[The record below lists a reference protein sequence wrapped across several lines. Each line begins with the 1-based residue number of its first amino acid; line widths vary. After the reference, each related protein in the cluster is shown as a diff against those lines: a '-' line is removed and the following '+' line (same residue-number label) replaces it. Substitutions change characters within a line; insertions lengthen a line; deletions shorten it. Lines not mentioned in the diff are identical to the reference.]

1 MVKRVPKVTRRAW
14 LLAQQN
20 HIDVFSIVPSGA
32 DGRIVEEDILRLMS
46 EEAVRAYKESMA
58 PAPAV
63 PAEPAPA
70 EAAPAPAAEAPA
82 PAAEVPALVAEAPA
96 PVEEAPAPVEEAP
109 APVEEAPAPVEE
121 APAPAAE
128 VPAPVAEAPTP
139 VEEAPAPVAEVP
151 APVAEAPTPVEEAP
165 APVAEVPAPVEEVP
179 APVEEVPAPVEEAPA
194 PVEEAPAPVAEAP
207 APVEEVV
214 EEKVEPTAIVA
225 STVPTVTKEAAPE
238 KKFEKEM
245 SGCEKIHSMGSEVY
259 RHTDVIIPRTSTA
272 PDGTPMTVSMSF
284 DASSIMRLN
293 AMIKGNGEMMGVA
306 RVTLDDMILFA
317 VTKLLKKNKAL
328 NAHFLGDKIRYFEGV
343 HLGFTVDTNHGME
356 IPTVFDADKLTLN
369 ALSQITDALK
379 GGAKAGKITSDKT
392 KPCASFTVTNL
403 GTLGVEYFTPGLK
416 APQTG
421 VLGVCALQRKIK
433 EVDGK
438 DVFYSCIPLS
448 LTFDPRALDTTSAA
462 KFLRELC
469 VSLENFELLLFQ

>member
-46 EEAVRAYKESMA
+46 EDAVRAYKESMA

-82 PAAEVPALVAEAPA
+82 PVAEAPA
-96 PVEEAPAPVEEAP
+96 PVAEAPAPVAEAPAPAAEAP
-109 APVEEAPAPVEE
+109 APVAEAPAPVAE

-128 VPAPVAEAPTP
+128 VPAPVA
-139 VEEAPAPVAEVP
+139 
-151 APVAEAPTPVEEAP
+151 
-165 APVAEVPAPVEEVP
+165 EVP

-194 PVEEAPAPVAEAP
+194 PVEEAPAPVED
-207 APVEEVV
+207 VV

>member
-46 EEAVRAYKESMA
+46 EDAVRAYKESMA
-58 PAPAV
+58 PAPA
-63 PAEPAPA
+63 PAAEAPA
-70 EAAPAPAAEAPA
+70 AEAPAPAAEAPA
-82 PAAEVPALVAEAPA
+82 PAAEAPAPAAEAPA
-96 PVEEAPAPVEEAP
+96 PAAEAPAPAAEAP

-128 VPAPVAEAPTP
+128 APAPVAEAPAP
-139 VEEAPAPVAEVP
+139 AAEAPA
-151 APVAEAPTPVEEAP
+151 AEA
-165 APVAEVPAPVEEVP
+165 
-179 APVEEVPAPVEEAPA
+179 PAPVEEAPA
-194 PVEEAPAPVAEAP
+194 PVEEAPAPAEEAP
-207 APVEEVV
+207 APVEE
-214 EEKVEPTAIVA
+214 KAEPTAIVA
-225 STVPTVTKEAAPE
+225 STVQSVTKEEAAPE
-238 KKFEKEM
+238 KTFEREAP
-245 SGCEKIHSMGSEVY
+245 SCEKIHSMGSEIY

-317 VTKLLKKNKAL
+317 VAKLLKKNKAL
-328 NAHFLGDKIRYFEGV
+328 NAHFLGDKVRYFEGV
-343 HLGFTVDTNHGME
+343 HLGFTVDTDHGME

-403 GTLGVEYFTPGLK
+403 GTLGVEYFTPSLK

-462 KFLRELC
+462 KFLRDLC
-469 VSLENFELLLFQ
+469 VSLENFELLLFK

>member
-46 EEAVRAYKESMA
+46 EDAVRAYKESMA

-63 PAEPAPA
+63 PAEPASA

-82 PAAEVPALVAEAPA
+82 PVA
-96 PVEEAPAPVEEAP
+96 
-109 APVEEAPAPVEE
+109 E

-128 VPAPVAEAPTP
+128 APAPVA
-139 VEEAPAPVAEVP
+139 EAPAPVAEVP
-151 APVAEAPTPVEEAP
+151 APVEEAP
-165 APVAEVPAPVEEVP
+165 APVAEVPAPVEE
-179 APVEEVPAPVEEAPA
+179 
-194 PVEEAPAPVAEAP
+194 APAPVAEAP
-207 APVEEVV
+207 APVAEEVV

-225 STVPTVTKEAAPE
+225 STVPTVTKEEAPE

>member
-46 EEAVRAYKESMA
+46 EDAVRAYKESMA
-58 PAPAV
+58 PAPA
-63 PAEPAPA
+63 
-70 EAAPAPAAEAPA
+70 PAAEAPA
-82 PAAEVPALVAEAPA
+82 PAAEAPASAAEAPAPVAEAPAPAAEAPAAEAPAPVDEAPA
-96 PVEEAPAPVEEAP
+96 PVEEAPAPAEEAP
-109 APVEEAPAPVEE
+109 APAEEAPAPAEEAPAPVEE
-121 APAPAAE
+121 APAPA
-128 VPAPVAEAPTP
+128 
-139 VEEAPAPVAEVP
+139 
-151 APVAEAPTPVEEAP
+151 
-165 APVAEVPAPVEEVP
+165 
-179 APVEEVPAPVEEAPA
+179 EEVPAPVEEAPA
-194 PVEEAPAPVAEAP
+194 PVEEKA
-207 APVEEVV
+207 
-214 EEKVEPTAIVA
+214 EPTAIVA
-225 STVPTVTKEAAPE
+225 SAVQSVTKEEAAPE
-238 KKFEKEM
+238 KTFEREAP
-245 SGCEKIHSMGSEVY
+245 SCEKIHSMGSEIY

-317 VTKLLKKNKAL
+317 VAKLLKKNKAL
-328 NAHFLGDKIRYFEGV
+328 NAHFLGDKVRYFEGV
-343 HLGFTVDTNHGME
+343 HLGFTVDTDHGME

-403 GTLGVEYFTPGLK
+403 GTLGVEYFTPSLK

-462 KFLRELC
+462 KFLRDLC
-469 VSLENFELLLFQ
+469 VSLENFELLLFK